1 MDHFYK
7 KKILSIGTTDS
18 IQNQNS
24 TQQKIK
30 LKHLFNDVVYFS
42 CIRASFTS
50 QKYFWSSIVKSRENV
65 SLTYDRWLISID
77 IKVWIG
83 YG

>member
-30 LKHLFNDVVYFS
+30 LKHLFNDIAYFS
-42 CIRASFTS
+42 SIRASFTS
-50 QKYFWSSIVKSRENV
+50 QKYF
-65 SLTYDRWLISID
+65 LIF
-77 IKVWIG
+77 
-83 YG
+83 YC